1 MALTQSPTYPTAG
14 TAVSVASDASAV
26 LLFDYAIELTSVP
39 PASSLSTGLQLK
51 QATSTTADPIEA
63 AKAGLLADGFT
74 PDVAGEY
81 GVTVYVIQQRP
92 LPGEIRYAISATDSG
107 TVNVGQV
114 AQLPIL
120 TERYGGAT
128 LQITI
133 VDDTIRAASLVEF
146 VDEASRAAAQQT
158 TVTAALTAMVG
169 VTVATAIGDPYTR
182 ANDLRTNF
190 NAHLANT
197 TVHAVADATNP
208 IEGEAVYSLAGLL
221 RFLATMLEAA
231 NGHALDADAASRW
244 HEEED
249 TSSLPA
255 IGTATDLGGA
265 TVLLSDLRERF
276 YERHRVLGDASTPAV
291 HRTTAADTT
300 NTLSAPT
307 VLDDLV
313 VAYLDALVDEAP
325 TPATGEVDGAVLAA
339 ATGGFRLIA

>member
-1 MALTQSPTYPTAG
+1 MAITQSPTYPTAG
-14 TAVSVASDASAV
+14 TAVSVTSDASAV

-51 QATSTTADPIEA
+51 QTTSAISKPIEA
-63 AKAGLLADGFT
+63 AKAGLLADSFV

-133 VDDTIRAASLVEF
+133 VNDTIRAASLVEF

-182 ANDLRTNF
+182 ANDLRTEF
-190 NAHLANT
+190 NDHLANT
-197 TVHAVADATNP
+197 GVHNVADATNP
-208 IEGEAVYSLAGLL
+208 IVGEAVYSLAGLL
-221 RFLATMLEAA
+221 RFLTAMLDAA
-231 NGHALDADAASRW
+231 EGHALDAEAASRW
-244 HEEED
+244 HAAED
-249 TSSLPA
+249 TVNLPV
-255 IGTATDLGGA
+255 IGTATDLAGA

-276 YERHRVLGDASTPAV
+276 YERHRVMNTSSTPVV
-291 HRTTAADTT
+291 HDDATGDTT

-307 VLDDLV
+307 KLDDV
-313 VAYLDALVDEAP
+313 IVAYLDALVDSSP
-325 TPATGEVDGAVLAA
+325 TPATGESDGAVAA
-339 ATGGFRLIA
+339 AAAGGFRIVA